1 MKHDNPLP
9 PEDLSEPDRS
19 IALAL
24 LSFRE
29 RLSVYEA
36 LVSGLATFAELGAQ
50 IDALNALLDEVEQCL
65 NESICVQDKSQTARF
80 YELAEMLEEALV
92 ELDVIDLPASS
103 SSLENEI
110 DSRHPCCFAVGR
122 TIFDQPPD
130 DLSCPYAS
138 PSQAQFVEPSA
149 TMDNDVDDL
158 LERIARDIQNHGY
171 RLHVAFA
178 CLVPQRG

>member
-1 MKHDNPLP
+1 MSYDNPLP
-9 PEDLSEPDRS
+9 LADPSDPIQS

-29 RLSVYEA
+29 RLRVYEP
-36 LVSGLATFAELGAQ
+36 LLSGLATFSELGAQ

-65 NESICVQDKSQTARF
+65 QETTCVRDEGKSAHF
-80 YELAEMLEEALV
+80 GELAEKLEEALA

-103 SSLENEI
+103 SSSENGT
-110 DSRHPCCFAVGR
+110 DSGHPCCFAVGQ

-130 DLSCPYAS
+130 DWSCPHAS
-138 PSQAQFVEPSA
+138 PSQPLLLNSFV

-158 LERIARDIQNHGY
+158 LERIAKDIQNHGN
-171 RLHVAFA
+171 RLHVALA
-178 CLVPQRG
+178 CVVA